1 MRTGLGLDTQFID
14 DEDFKNFLVQKEYEK
29 YILQNQK
36 AAGSAPDFIR
46 QGKEVGTYMYERQLR
61 QRRACMLREGLLKS
75 AKDEK
80 TKIDEENHKYKYF
93 Y

>member
-1 MRTGLGLDTQFID
+1 MGLGLDTQIID

-46 QGKEVGTYMYERQLR
+46 
-61 QRRACMLREGLLKS
+61 
-75 AKDEK
+75 
-80 TKIDEENHKYKYF
+80 
-93 Y
+93 